1 MIFANFENILF
12 EYFKN
17 KSQNKQKYYGEMENR
32 NNNKFKWIN
41 NINFEILMEII
52 WEDEIKKT

>member
-1 MIFANFENILF
+1 
-12 EYFKN
+12 
-17 KSQNKQKYYGEMENR
+17 MENR